1 MLPFYLAFAA
11 VLYPPSAAGQSRA
24 FAVESEVAIHADSF
38 ACKETSERSE
48 SNKTGI
54 YPCAWTRTDMLSQ

>member
-11 VLYPPSAAGQSRA
+11 VLYPPSEAGESRA
-24 FAVESEVAIHADSF
+24 FAVESEVAIHADSS

-48 SNKTGI
+48 RHQDGH
-54 YPCAWTRTDMLSQ
+54 LSLRLDKN